1 MVAYLHEPN
10 LANSNPNK
18 QWSEAMKDL
27 QLTLALAAISL
38 LLIEL
43 FIWRE

>member
-1 MVAYLHEPN
+1 MVAYINGPN
-10 LANSNPNK
+10 LANSKPNK
-18 QWSEAMKDL
+18 QWGEAMKDL